1 MNDGEDSDD
10 LQVGIC
16 EYSWRLGMP
25 LHWGILYGFVNNKKY
40 RAFIALETK
49 IFFLFERMSGVLR
62 NVSTRMKWK
71 CIPLFSEMHDLTL
84 QWVGL
89 ICSPLHHSLC
99 FLHFHIWKKM
109 KIVFAPSARRL
120 V

>member
-40 RAFIALETK
+40 GAFIALETK

-71 CIPLFSEMHDLTL
+71 CIPLFTEMPDLTL
-84 QWVGL
+84 VGRVNL
-89 ICSPLHHSLC
+89 LGVIS
-99 FLHFHIWKKM
+99 FIMF
-109 KIVFAPSARRL
+109 SAL
-120 V
+120 SYL